1 METETKELIS
11 RAFDMCMSG
20 VKRTD
25 MENETHIVKAY
36 WVVDLIRIDVE
47 KKK

>member
-1 METETKELIS
+1 METETQELIA
-11 RAFDMCMSG
+11 RAYNMCTSG
-20 VKRTD
+20 VRRAD

-36 WVVDLIRIDVE
+36 WVVEMIRIDVE